1 LRVHAEPP
9 VSNFVEK
16 DRVTTA
22 LSQSRP
28 SASTVRNDQRGVRVC
43 GTAIVAS
50 RGITAR
56 SLHWRTSEG
65 IDKNG
70 LARCDARSGVSFCFR
85 GASMLAH
92 TGRDKLAIIEII

>member
-22 LSQSRP
+22 LSQSEP
-28 SASTVRNDQRGVRVC
+28 SASTVRNDQRRVRVC

-50 RGITAR
+50 RGITAP
-56 SLHWRTSEG
+56 SLHWRTSKG
-65 IDKNG
+65 IDENG
-70 LARCDARSGVSFCFR
+70 LARCNVCIGVSFCFR
-85 GASMLAH
+85 GASMP
-92 TGRDKLAIIEII
+92 TRSGCDKLARTIFM